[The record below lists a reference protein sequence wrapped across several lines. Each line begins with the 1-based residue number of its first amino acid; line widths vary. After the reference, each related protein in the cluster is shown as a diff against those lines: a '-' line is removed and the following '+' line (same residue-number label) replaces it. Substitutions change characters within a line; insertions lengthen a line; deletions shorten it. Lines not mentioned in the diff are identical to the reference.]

1 MQATDKV
8 IREAQRNAAY
18 ESLHYACLQAIEI
31 LKPKNGIVD
40 NINLAKLLNYQL
52 KCDNVAISYENIN
65 DWIPSNSRHPEI
77 KDKYIDNNTLQFKS
91 DFFAYSFDP
100 AEIDTLYKK
109 LAKALPK
116 YQHTYELQ
124 FFSDAN
130 TDSWLYCATITDKK
144 EFKALTTYID
154 KKDELRPNLQHV
166 FIDAADNDMIASDS
180 HILAT
185 RPIEAERSAM
195 IPLDAQKYIAD
206 SKHESTI
213 YVDEAGDKMR
223 VVNLFDEKI
232 FAVDTS
238 LKYPQYKAVIPAK
251 TDKTVIFGDKKE
263 LLKSIKIAAKNAN
276 KASQLLKF
284 RFEASQC
291 TISAGDIDFSVS
303 SSMFINCTSTISGEI
318 GFNASRLE
326 TVLKSI
332 DSNAIEFNLTD
343 HNRAVMINDNSL
355 IMPMIIGAENFEY
368 ITQHAAPIAE
378 PQTEAIEPTGQ
389 YLPVSYTAPAE
400 IVRNLPVTYTAHQE
414 TAEAEPVRYLPV
426 LYVKPKKIR
435 KPRAKKNKEPKEK
448 PDIWMTIRHE
458 ARENVAPPQGR
469 ARKNRLL
476 KYIYMFAMVCIM
488 LIINADKVNG
498 KNNLS
503 KREKIRSEVLQESK
517 KAVHLYHNN
526 SKKAD
531 ILNQSKMFTENKV
544 QEMAE
549 NLVRNEVFACVS
561 SMAEFI
567 LSQDSQNAPFSYDDI
582 EKSDVYQ
589 EYNENGIYFAG
600 GDEDERDSFI
610 EELEKERDELQDS
623 DAEANEKRI
632 EDLESAI
639 YDIKNLDI
647 EYMDILEYW
656 ICSDYLI
663 QKLASFGEPV
673 IKSESIWCRQTS
685 GQSITMDGVIQSIAK
700 SIINA

>member
-1 MQATDKV
+1 MQATEKAN
-8 IREAQRNAAY
+8 REAQRAAAY

-31 LKPKNGIVD
+31 LKPANGIVD
-40 NINLAKLLNYQL
+40 YINLAKLLNYQL
-52 KCDNVAISYENIN
+52 QCENIAISYENIN
-65 DWIPSNSRHPEI
+65 DWIPSNSRHHEI

-124 FFSDAN
+124 FFGDETPEN
-130 TDSWLYCATITDKK
+130 WLYCATITDKK
-144 EFKALTTYID
+144 EFKAVSKYANEYD
-154 KKDELRPNLQHV
+154 QLRPAMHHIHINATHGEIV
-166 FIDAADNDMIASDS
+166 ASDS
-180 HILAT
+180 HILTA
-185 RPIEAERSAM
+185 RPIKAERSAM
-195 IPLDAQKYIAD
+195 IPLDAQKYITDYKYQSA
-206 SKHESTI
+206 I
-213 YVDEAGDKMR
+213 YVNETGDKIR
-223 VVNLFDEKI
+223 VVNVLNEKI
-232 FAVDTS
+232 FTVDAS
-238 LKYPQYKAVIPAK
+238 LKYPTYKAVIPAK
-251 TDKTVIFGDKKE
+251 TDKTVIFTDKKE
-263 LLKSIKIAAKNAN
+263 LLKSIKLAAKNAN

-469 ARKNRLL
+469 ALKNRLL

-488 LIINADKVNG
+488 LIINTDKVNG
-498 KNNLS
+498 KNNSS

-517 KAVHLYHNN
+517 KEVNCITITA
-526 SKKAD
+526 KKR
-531 ILNQSKMFTENKV
+531 LF
-544 QEMAE
+544 
-549 NLVRNEVFACVS
+549 
-561 SMAEFI
+561 
-567 LSQDSQNAPFSYDDI
+567 
-582 EKSDVYQ
+582 
-589 EYNENGIYFAG
+589 
-600 GDEDERDSFI
+600 
-610 EELEKERDELQDS
+610 
-623 DAEANEKRI
+623 
-632 EDLESAI
+632 
-639 YDIKNLDI
+639 
-647 EYMDILEYW
+647 
-656 ICSDYLI
+656 
-663 QKLASFGEPV
+663 
-673 IKSESIWCRQTS
+673 
-685 GQSITMDGVIQSIAK
+685 
-700 SIINA
+700 